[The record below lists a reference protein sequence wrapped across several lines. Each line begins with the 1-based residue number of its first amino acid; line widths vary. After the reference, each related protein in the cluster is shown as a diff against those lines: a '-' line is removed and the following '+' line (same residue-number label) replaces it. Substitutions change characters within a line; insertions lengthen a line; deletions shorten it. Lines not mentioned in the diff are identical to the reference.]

1 MRGLDRIVSMRRQG
15 LRPGYVALTD
25 APQLPGVLDDV
36 QIESSD
42 VPELLDLRALF
53 GLFVVIQGSDATAVT
68 RWADAAMKAGAS
80 TVLSQSPQAGWT
92 DHRLYGVDQ

>member
-15 LRPGYVALTD
+15 FRPGYVAITD
-25 APQLPGVLDDV
+25 TPQLPGVLDDC
-36 QIESSD
+36 QMEPSD

-53 GLFVVIQGSDATAVT
+53 GLFVVIQGNDSAAVS

-80 TVLSQSPQAGWT
+80 TVLSQDQNGWT